1 MWRLPTFDISW
12 SDLFDL
18 WNEISYEKGISPSF
32 KEIIIL
38 EPPLVEGIEP
48 CQGFDWLSVEELK
61 GPIKSKKRTIS
72 YDFGKYTTHVAH
84 APKAS
89 LQTLKTL
96 LENNRDEEALVSIA
110 LIATAKQFLGKLP
123 NHWRGWNFRFLE
135 EVEICC
141 KRKASQLSYPPDWS
155 HSSKWLFP
163 KGFYSEE
170 VIDETHNLDES
181 IFVELA
187 LRNLAYYCESHR
199 PCYYLRTDVD
209 DVSRF
214 ENLMMEIGI
223 KTVFHEIERGSSNE
237 KDAPKENQS
246 ARIKKEIEDHDKLV
260 HHREGKMVER
270 RSVAY
275 ERSPQARKECLRH
288 YGYECAICGM
298 DFGKEFGEEFS
309 EVIEVH
315 HLKPLSLLKEE
326 REIDPIR
333 DLVPLCPNCHKMAH
347 RKTGK
352 PYTLDQ
358 LRNIRKASISS

>member
-61 GPIKSKKRTIS
+61 GPIKPKKRTIS

-110 LIATAKQFLGKLP
+110 LIATAKQFLGK
-123 NHWRGWNFRFLE
+123 
-135 EVEICC
+135 
-141 KRKASQLSYPPDWS
+141 
-155 HSSKWLFP
+155 
-163 KGFYSEE
+163 
-170 VIDETHNLDES
+170 
-181 IFVELA
+181 ELA

-246 ARIKKEIEDHDKLV
+246 ARIKKEIEDYDKLV